1 MPGHCE
7 VSRALDYDIS
17 VVGDERAILFESG
30 LVEGE
35 DTLFDLHVRA
45 LGLHGDYVEI
55 YVRSCDVEV
64 IELERR
70 GLGLVDD

>member
-35 DTLFDLHVRA
+35 DTLFDLHVNA
-45 LGLHGDYVEI
+45 LRLHSDHVEI
-55 YVRSCDVEV
+55 HIGTSDVEV

-70 GLGLVDD
+70 GL